1 MHAAPARW
9 QEVHAWLTPP
19 LTADGL
25 MLPILILKCC
35 WCSRAAIPAFQPLFE
50 LPPGSWLAWVTKHLA
65 HTPWEAWKQK

>member
-1 MHAAPARW
+1 
-9 QEVHAWLTPP
+9 
-19 LTADGL
+19 